1 MDHATPSTPQ
11 ATRLLSC
18 ALAPVSSLFGEG
30 VSVCPSPC
38 SWLIALSSPSAKG
51 QRPGFALRSSL
62 VTHNQMV
69 ITHEQTE
76 QDTAIQPALQAGAR
90 PIDDSRFFAR
100 GLLDGLPRSQTCQI
114 WLSDASRGI
123 PTAPLLVHVPVM
135 HNSFVSINSRQ
146 NRPAALRETGCSGTR
161 TELRQTCCGVY
172 SSSAVG
178 CRRSGRNEVES
189 LDRACYTPIQKTRG
203 LQTTLAQYTHP
214 SFSAPIEQLPCQD
227 QPTARATTTQ
237 CLPIPR
243 FLLSTKLVKNGQGAE
258 QVTRSP
264 LNALSNTNPLSAL
277 SQRIVCYEHL
287 AYVTRRH
294 CYESST
300 QHEVL
305 I

>member
-62 VTHNQMV
+62 VTHNQTV
-69 ITHEQTE
+69 ISHEQTE
-76 QDTAIQPALQAGAR
+76 QGVSVQPALQAAAM
-90 PIDDSRFFAR
+90 PIDDNRFFAR
-100 GLLDGLPRSQTCQI
+100 GLLDGLPDVQTCQI
-114 WLSDASRGI
+114 WLSGASRGM
-123 PTAPLLVHVPVM
+123 PSSLLLVHVSAI
-135 HNSFVSINSRQ
+135 HNALLSISSRQ
-146 NRPAALRETGCSGTR
+146 NRPTALRETGCSGTR

-237 CLPIPR
+237 CLPTVPCHCCTVPR
-243 FLLSTKLVKNGQGAE
+243 RARQGAE
-258 QVTRSP
+258 QVTRTP
-264 LNALSNTNPLSAL
+264 LNALSNTNQLPAL
-277 SQRIVCYEHL
+277 SQRIVCDEHL

-294 CYESST
+294 CDESSK
-300 QHEVL
+300 QYEVFA
-305 I
+305 